1 MTFETIV
8 TSITLLGFVVF
19 VGVDYALLLSV
30 EETIGMILDDS
41 DGGPVLELSLHYV
54 EIIVESPGHVG
65 HSQEE
70 DLERPLLVLV
80 HKQLK

>member
-1 MTFETIV
+1 M
-8 TSITLLGFVVF
+8 VF

-30 EETIGMILDDS
+30 EVTIGMILDDA

-65 HSQEE
+65 
-70 DLERPLLVLV
+70 
-80 HKQLK
+80 

>member
-1 MTFETIV
+1 M
-8 TSITLLGFVVF
+8 VF
-19 VGVDYALLLSV
+19 VGVDYALLLGV
-30 EETIGMILDDS
+30 EETIGMILDDA

-65 HSQEE
+65 HNQEE
-70 DLERPLLVLV
+70 DQEWPQLVLV

>member
-1 MTFETIV
+1 M
-8 TSITLLGFVVF
+8 F
-19 VGVDYALLLSV
+19 VGVDYALLLGVV
-30 EETIGMILDDS
+30 EETIGMILDDA

-80 HKQLK
+80 HK

>member
-1 MTFETIV
+1 MTFETID

-54 EIIVESPGHVG
+54 
-65 HSQEE
+65 
-70 DLERPLLVLV
+70 
-80 HKQLK
+80 